1 MTDEPH
7 AAAGPMA
14 TPPHCICGRCRQ
26 GPVLRDP
33 AAASYH
39 GAMTP
44 AEYTIAL
51 LALLASPG
59 PTNTLLFVAG
69 AERGLG
75 RAAPLIAL
83 VIAAY
88 MATVLPLALA
98 GGALL
103 DRWPMA
109 RPLLMLAS
117 AVWILVLA
125 VRLWRT
131 ERPAPLRDQRHDGAQ
146 TAVTGIAVAVTTL
159 LNPKALVIGFV
170 LLPSAGITLAAA
182 AVLGLIS
189 SGASLLWI
197 AAGAVI
203 TRRTP
208 ATGGGVTVVR
218 RVSALWLAVLAT
230 LLIARAA
237 TA

>member
-1 MTDEPH
+1 M
-7 AAAGPMA
+7 
-14 TPPHCICGRCRQ
+14 
-26 GPVLRDP
+26 RDP
-33 AAASYH
+33 AAAAYH
-39 GAMTP
+39 GVMTP

-59 PTNTLLFVAG
+59 PTNTLLFVVG

-88 MATVLPLALA
+88 TATVLPLALA

-103 DRWPMA
+103 DRWPMG

-117 AVWILVLA
+117 AAWVLVLA
-125 VRLWRT
+125 IRLWRT
-131 ERPAPLRDQRHDGAQ
+131 ERPAPMQDERHDGAP
-146 TAVTGIAVAVTTL
+146 TAVTGIAVTVTTL
-159 LNPKALVIGFV
+159 LNPKALVIGLV
-170 LLPSAGITLAAA
+170 LLPSTGITPAAA
-182 AVLGLIS
+182 ATLGLIA

-197 AAGAVI
+197 AAGTVVAG
-203 TRRTP
+203 RTP